1 MGKKSVMPGVG
12 LEGAGEKPV
21 AASHPILEILKI
33 ILAAVRIAT
42 LQAGSPE
49 HRKTDRS

>member
-1 MGKKSVMPGVG
+1 MGKKSEKPGVG
-12 LEGAGEKPV
+12 LDGAGEKPV
-21 AASHPILEILKI
+21 AESHPILEILEI
-33 ILAAVRIAT
+33 ILASVRIAT